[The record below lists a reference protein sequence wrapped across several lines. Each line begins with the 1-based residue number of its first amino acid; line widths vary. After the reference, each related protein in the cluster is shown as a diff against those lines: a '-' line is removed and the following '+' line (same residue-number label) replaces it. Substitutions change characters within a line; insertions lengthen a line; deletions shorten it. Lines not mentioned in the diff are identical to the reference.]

1 MVIKIIEHKQTE
13 VPIPIQP
20 PKPETIKYNPLSN
33 KWLIIDFIMVVLL
46 LLSLYE
52 SNIFAQI
59 NGVIYGLIRLWEIK
73 KYRAKE
79 NGKTEK
85 ENK

>member
-1 MVIKIIEHKQTE
+1 
-13 VPIPIQP
+13 
-20 PKPETIKYNPLSN
+20 
-33 KWLIIDFIMVVLL
+33 MVVLL